1 MAQVKLKGRMDT
13 FFKLRTVVSL
23 SLIITFFLT
32 ILPSLVIFQST
43 FNTVSQSTAIAN
55 NIAIFYSNP
64 GILNFYGTIMGLL
77 MAAYTVLISMIPVF
91 HPESLKQPIFGQIN
105 RLFVFTIFIGL
116 FSMLF
121 NFVTSII
128 NSNQIVSHYLISIE
142 VFLFLSLILGL
153 MFAVF
158 SLSDMFNILR
168 GRKNSRA
175 QPNEKKA
182 RQVEEYSKQ

>member
-1 MAQVKLKGRMDT
+1 MVQVKLKGRMET

-23 SLIITFFLT
+23 SLITTFFLT
-32 ILPSLVIFQST
+32 IFPNVLVMQNSFYSA
-43 FNTVSQSTAIAN
+43 SQSTTIAK
-55 NIAIFYSNP
+55 NIATFYSNP
-64 GILNFYGTIMGLL
+64 NILNFYGTIMGLL

-121 NFVTSII
+121 DFATSII
-128 NSNQIVSHYLISIE
+128 NSNQITSHYLISIE
-142 VFLFLSLILGL
+142 VFLFISLILGL

-168 GRKNSRA
+168 GRKISRT
-175 QPNEKKA
+175 QPNERKS
-182 RQVEEYSKQ
+182 RSFDNDSKQ